1 MRPEHWLYTIPLRLR
16 SLFRWAQ
23 AEQELDD
30 ELRDH
35 LERKTEEYV
44 AQGMTRGEAHRR
56 ARLDLGGVDQTKE
69 KCRDARRVNWIQDLV
84 QDLRYGL
91 RMLRKS
97 PGFTAVA
104 VVTLALGIGANTAI
118 YSLMDALLMRRL
130 PVADPASLVLLK
142 WHISG
147 KEDTDGT
154 VVQRGSGY
162 FDDDPKLGK
171 TAPTFPFPAFEVLRR
186 SSDALSV
193 LFAYHPAG
201 RRTVIVGQQAEI
213 TSGEYVSGE
222 YFRGLGT
229 VPAAGRLITRD
240 DDRAGAP
247 AVVVL
252 SHGFAETRFGDV
264 ASAVGQKVLIDNIAF
279 TTIGVTPLG
288 FFGVD
293 PSKSPDLYLPFHT
306 DLLLDP
312 ERQPAIIGRYQDDHY
327 YWTEM
332 MGRLRAGV
340 TIAQAQAQVAPI
352 FEAWVAG
359 TATTDLER
367 KHLPQFLLQDG
378 AGGLDRLRRSYSQPL
393 YILLAMVGLI
403 LAIACA
409 NIANLLLARSEARRR
424 EMAIRL
430 SMGAGRWRVIRQ
442 LLTESILRA
451 LLGGAAGILVAL
463 WGIRFLTNLLFAG
476 SEPLPLRPE
485 LNFGVLAA
493 TLFLTLATG
502 VLFGLAPA
510 LQAARVDPMPVL
522 KESCSGGPRSG
533 ARRRFGLGRML
544 VISQLAICLLLLV
557 GAQLFVRTLIN
568 LHSLDVGFE
577 RQKLLV
583 FKVNARQAGHRD
595 PEILSFYSDLKRNL
609 AAIPGVVNVAMANSP
624 LIGAGAWG
632 WAVVPLGQQRPE
644 NAPTGHGSGFSRS
657 ATRVLGVAPGFFST
671 MRIPLLAGRE
681 FDERDRSG
689 TLPVAIVNAAWAKVN
704 LDGRNSVGQS
714 VISFGMHGKPQQ
726 AEIVG
731 LARNA
736 RYDDLTGDFPAIVYM
751 PLEQNVGLPVDEMT
765 FFLRTA
771 GNPLGYA
778 SAVREIVHRADARI
792 PVAALSTQTAQI
804 EHEMIPETLFARL
817 CAAFAM
823 LSLAIACV
831 GLYGT
836 TSNAV
841 ARRTSEIGIRMALGA
856 RRKTV
861 IWMVLRDVVML
872 AIIGLAIGLPIA
884 LGASKVIE
892 SLLFGVKPGDP
903 WSMASALAILVSAAL
918 AAAYLPAWKASK
930 TDPMVALRY
939 E

>member
-16 SLFRWAQ
+16 SLFRRVQ
-23 AEQELDD
+23 ADKELDD

-44 AQGMTRGEAHRR
+44 AQGMTRGEAHRC
-56 ARLDLGGVDQTKE
+56 ARLDLGGVDQTEE

-162 FDDDPKLGK
+162 FDDDPKVGK
-171 TAPTFPFPAFEVLRR
+171 TAPIFPFPAFEALRR
-186 SSDALSV
+186 SSNALSV
-193 LFAYHPAG
+193 LFAYHAVG
-201 RRTVIVGQQAEI
+201 RLTVLVGQQAEI
-213 TSGEYVSGE
+213 TSGEYVSGDC
-222 YFRGLGT
+222 FRGLGT
-229 VPAAGRLITRD
+229 VPEAGRLITRD

-264 ASAVGQKVLIDNIAF
+264 ANAVGQNVLIDNVSF
-279 TTIGVTPLG
+279 TTIGVTPSG

-293 PSKSPDLYLPFHT
+293 PSKSPDLYLPFHA

-312 ERQPAIIGRYQDDHY
+312 ERQPGSIDRYQDDHY

-332 MGRLRAGV
+332 MGRLRPGV
-340 TIAQAQAQVAPI
+340 TIAQAQAGLAPI
-352 FEAWVAG
+352 FDTWVAG
-359 TATTDLER
+359 TATTDEER
-367 KHLPQFLLQDG
+367 KHLPQFLLQNG

-424 EMAIRL
+424 EMAVRL
-430 SMGAGRWRVIRQ
+430 SIGAGQWRLIRQ
-442 LLTESILRA
+442 LMTESILRA

-463 WGIRFLTNLLFAG
+463 WGIRFLTDLLFAG

-493 TLFLTLATG
+493 TLLLTVVTG
-502 VLFGLAPA
+502 VLFGFAPA
-510 LQAARVDPMPVL
+510 LQAARVDPILVL
-522 KESCSGGPRSG
+522 KESSTGGPRFG
-533 ARRRFGLGRML
+533 ARLRFGLGRML
-544 VISQLAICLLLLV
+544 VVSQLAICLLLLV
-557 GAQLFVRTLIN
+557 GANLFVRTLAN
-568 LHSLDVGFE
+568 LHSLDMGFE

-595 PEILSFYSDLKRNL
+595 PEILSFYGDLKRNL

-632 WAVVPLGQQRPE
+632 WPVVPLGQQRPE

-681 FDERDRSG
+681 FDERGSG
-689 TLPVAIVNAAWAKVN
+689 TLPVAIVNEAWAKVN
-704 LDGRNSVGQS
+704 LDGRNPVGQS
-714 VISFGMHGKPQQ
+714 VISFGFHAKPVL

-751 PLEQNVGLPVDEMT
+751 PLEQNMDLPADEMT

-778 SAVREIVHRADARI
+778 SAVREIVHRADPRI

-804 EHEMIPETLFARL
+804 EHEVIPETLFARL
-817 CAAFAM
+817 CTAFAM

-836 TSNAV
+836 TSYAV
-841 ARRTSEIGIRMALGA
+841 ARRTIEIGIRMALGA
-856 RRKTV
+856 RRETV
-861 IWMVLRDVVML
+861 VWMVLRDVLML
-872 AIIGLAIGLPIA
+872 AIIGLAIGLPVA

-903 WSMASALAILVSAAL
+903 WSMVFALTTLLSAAL
-918 AAAYLPAWKASK
+918 AAAYVPAWKASK
-930 TDPMVALRY
+930 TDPIVALRY

>member
-16 SLFRWAQ
+16 SLFRRVQ
-23 AEQELDD
+23 ADKELDD

-44 AQGMTRGEAHRR
+44 AQGMTRGEAHRC

-118 YSLMDALLMRRL
+118 YSLLDALLMRRL

-162 FDDDPKLGK
+162 FDDDPKVGK
-171 TAPTFPFPAFEVLRR
+171 TAPIFPFPAFEALRR
-186 SSDALSV
+186 SSNALSV
-193 LFAYHPAG
+193 LFAYHAAG
-201 RRTVIVGQQAEI
+201 RLTVLVGQQAEI
-213 TSGEYVSGE
+213 TSGEYVSGDC
-222 YFRGLGT
+222 FRGLGT
-229 VPAAGRLITRD
+229 VPEAGRLITRD

-264 ASAVGQKVLIDNIAF
+264 ANAVGQNVLIDNVSF
-279 TTIGVTPLG
+279 TTIGVTPSG

-293 PSKSPDLYLPFHT
+293 PSKSPDLYLPFHA

-312 ERQPAIIGRYQDDHY
+312 ERQPGSIDRYQDDHY

-332 MGRLRAGV
+332 MGRLRPGV
-340 TIAQAQAQVAPI
+340 TIAQAQAGLAPI
-352 FEAWVAG
+352 FDTWVAG
-359 TATTDLER
+359 TATTDEER
-367 KHLPQFLLQDG
+367 KHLPQFLLQNG

-424 EMAIRL
+424 EMAVRL
-430 SMGAGRWRVIRQ
+430 SIGAGQWRVIRQ

-451 LLGGAAGILVAL
+451 ILGGAAGILVDL

-493 TLFLTLATG
+493 TLLLTVVTG
-502 VLFGLAPA
+502 VLFGFAPA

-522 KESCSGGPRSG
+522 KESSTGGPRFG
-533 ARRRFGLGRML
+533 ARLRFGLGRML
-544 VISQLAICLLLLV
+544 VVSQLAICLLLLV
-557 GAQLFVRTLIN
+557 GANLFVRTLAN
-568 LHSLDVGFE
+568 LHSLDMGFE

-595 PEILSFYSDLKRNL
+595 PEILSFYGDLKRNL

-632 WAVVPLGQQRPE
+632 WPVVPLGQQRPE

-681 FDERDRSG
+681 FDERDRKG
-689 TLPVAIVNAAWAKVN
+689 ALPVAIVNEAWAKVN
-704 LDGRNSVGQS
+704 LDGRNPVGQS
-714 VISFGMHGKPQQ
+714 VISFGFEAKPQQ
-726 AEIVG
+726 VEIVG

-736 RYDDLTGDFPAIVYM
+736 RYDDLTGEFPAIVYITM
-751 PLEQNVGLPVDEMT
+751 EQNAGLTVDEMT

-771 GNPLGYA
+771 GNPLAYA
-778 SAVREIVHRADARI
+778 GSVREIVHRADARI
-792 PVAALSTQTAQI
+792 PVAALSTQAAQI
-804 EHEMIPETLFARL
+804 EHEMVPEALFARL
-817 CAAFAM
+817 CTAFAM

-836 TSNAV
+836 TSYAV
-841 ARRTSEIGIRMALGA
+841 ARRTTEIGIRMALGA
-856 RRKTV
+856 RPKAV
-861 IWMVLRDVVML
+861 VWMVLRDALML
-872 AIIGLAIGLPIA
+872 AIVGLAIGLPMA
-884 LGASKVIE
+884 LGASKVID

-903 WSMASALAILVSAAL
+903 WSVVSALTILVSAAL

-939 E
+939 Q

>member
-1 MRPEHWLYTIPLRLR
+1 MSFRSTMSGLRT
-16 SLFRWAQ
+16 LFRRKRADN
-23 AEQELDD
+23 ELNEELDD
-30 ELRDH
+30 F
-35 LERKTEEYV
+35 LEKATEEKIK
-44 AQGMTRGEAHRR
+44 QGMSHKDAQRAVRLEQGNFEVTREVVRSA
-56 ARLDLGGVDQTKE
+56 
-69 KCRDARRVNWIQDLV
+69 NWESFV
-84 QDLRYGL
+84 ETCWQDLRFAV
-91 RMLRKS
+91 RMLRQS

-142 WHISG
+142 WHIPG
-147 KEDTDGT
+147 KDTTVGT
-154 VVQRGSGY
+154 VVHNGSGS
-162 FDDDPKLGK
+162 FDDDPKMGK
-171 TAPTFPFPAFEVLRR
+171 TSAIFPFPAFEVLRR
-186 SSDALSV
+186 SNNVLSV

-201 RRTVIVGQQAEI
+201 RRTVVVGQQAEI
-213 TSGEYVSGE
+213 TSGEYVSGD
-222 YFRGLGT
+222 YFPGLGT

-252 SHGFAETRFGDV
+252 SQGFAETHFGD
-264 ASAVGQKVLIDNIAF
+264 ATGALGQQVLVDNVPF

-293 PSKSPDLYLPFHT
+293 PSKSPDLYLPFHA
-306 DLLLDP
+306 DLVLDP
-312 ERQPAIIGRYQDDHY
+312 ERDPGRVGRYQDDHY

-332 MGRLRAGV
+332 MGRLRPGV
-340 TIAQAQAQVAPI
+340 TIAQARSELAPI
-352 FEAWVAG
+352 FGAWAAG
-359 TATTDLER
+359 TATDPER
-367 KHLPQFLLQDG
+367 KYLPQFLLQNG
-378 AGGLDRLRRSYSQPL
+378 AAGVDRMRRSYSEPL

-424 EMAIRL
+424 EMALRL
-430 SMGAGRWRVIRQ
+430 SIGAGRWRLIRQ

-476 SEPLPLRPE
+476 SEPLPQPPE

-493 TLFLTLATG
+493 TLLLTLVTG
-502 VLFGLAPA
+502 LLFGLAPA

-522 KESCSGGPRSG
+522 KGSCSGGRRSG
-533 ARRRFGLGRML
+533 ARVRFGLGRTL
-544 VISQLAICLLLLV
+544 VVSQLAICLLLLV
-557 GAQLFVRTLIN
+557 GANLFVRTLAN

-577 RQKLLV
+577 RGKLLV
-583 FKVNARQAGHRD
+583 FKVNARQAGHGA
-595 PEILSFYSDLKRNL
+595 PEILPFYSDLKRNL
-609 AAIPGVVNVAMANSP
+609 AAIPGVSNVAMANSP

-632 WAVVPLGQQRPE
+632 WPVVPLGQERPKD
-644 NAPTGHGSGFSRS
+644 APTGHGSGFSRS
-657 ATRVLGVAPGFFST
+657 ASHVLGVAPGFFST
-671 MRIPLLAGRE
+671 MRIPLLVGRE

-689 TLPVAIVNAAWAKVN
+689 TLPVAIVNEAWAKVN
-704 LDGRNSVGQS
+704 LQGKNPVGQTL
-714 VISFGMHGKPQQ
+714 ISFGLQGKPQQ

-731 LARNA
+731 LTRNA

-751 PLEQNVGLPVDEMT
+751 PLEQNGDLPLNEMT

-771 GNPLGYA
+771 GKPLGYA

-792 PVAALSTQTAQI
+792 PVAALSSQTAQI
-804 EHEMIPETLFARL
+804 EREIAPETLFARL
-817 CAAFAM
+817 CTGFAM
-823 LSLAIACV
+823 LSLGIACV

-836 TSNAV
+836 TSYAV
-841 ARRTSEIGIRMALGA
+841 ARRTREIGIRMALGA
-856 RRKTV
+856 RREAV
-861 IWMVLRDVVML
+861 VWMVLRDVLML
-872 AIIGLAIGLPIA
+872 AIIGLAIGLPMA

-892 SLLFGVKPGDP
+892 SLLFGVKPGDR
-903 WSMASALAILVSAAL
+903 WSLVFALTVLLSSALV
-918 AAAYLPAWKASK
+918 AAYLPAWKASK